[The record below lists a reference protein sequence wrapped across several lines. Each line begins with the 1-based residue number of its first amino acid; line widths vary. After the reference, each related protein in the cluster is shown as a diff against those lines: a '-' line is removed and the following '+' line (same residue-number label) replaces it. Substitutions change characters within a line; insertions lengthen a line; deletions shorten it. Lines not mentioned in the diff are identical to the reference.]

1 MVAKQVLYVE
11 NQSLDRL
18 SADLGY
24 ISRPGADHARCFDR
38 AIPKVVVLNQPKIAR
53 HNDGGFQKR
62 CVYMLI
68 DDRNLMRIAGYAAA
82 AAFLGAASLGFPK
95 PVLSW
100 FALLGVAIV
109 AALLVRSPE
118 LVDRL
123 RFQEASSIVLVSALA
138 TVMGEGLWLE
148 IFAG

>member
-1 MVAKQVLYVE
+1 
-11 NQSLDRL
+11 
-18 SADLGY
+18 
-24 ISRPGADHARCFDR
+24 
-38 AIPKVVVLNQPKIAR
+38 
-53 HNDGGFQKR
+53 
-62 CVYMLI
+62 MLI

-148 IFAG
+148 IFGKRGKFGGQDPVSDSKSEILNTVHIVSSASIFHGYGIPDFGKS